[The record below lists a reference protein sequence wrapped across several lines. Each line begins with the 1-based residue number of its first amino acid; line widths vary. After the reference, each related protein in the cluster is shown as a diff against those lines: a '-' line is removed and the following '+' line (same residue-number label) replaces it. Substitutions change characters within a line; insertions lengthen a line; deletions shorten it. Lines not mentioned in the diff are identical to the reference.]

1 MADCFDRAQAREL
14 QDRELA
20 LQAVLAR
27 SRTAGPS
34 LTHCQD
40 CGDPIPE
47 ARRAL
52 GACCAAR
59 PANPLSRKGPP
70 MSSRATPAVRIGKL
84 ERDLAVLDHRLG
96 DVERLNRDV
105 PPRLTRLEQQFEHM
119 TEQLDD
125 LNAGQQKLTSTV
137 DNIGRKITWALGVAS
152 TLWAL
157 LQMFGPVLLRLVLP

>member
-1 MADCFDRAQAREL
+1 
-14 QDRELA
+14 
-20 LQAVLAR
+20 
-27 SRTAGPS
+27 
-34 LTHCQD
+34 
-40 CGDPIPE
+40 
-47 ARRAL
+47 
-52 GACCAAR
+52 
-59 PANPLSRKGPP
+59 

-119 TEQLDD
+119 TEQLDN